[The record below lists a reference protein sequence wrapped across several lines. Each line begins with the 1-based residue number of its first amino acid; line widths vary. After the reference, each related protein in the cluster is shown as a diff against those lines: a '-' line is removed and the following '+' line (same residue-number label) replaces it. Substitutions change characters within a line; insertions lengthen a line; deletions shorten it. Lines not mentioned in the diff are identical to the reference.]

1 MSLWI
6 CECNRHVEI
15 PKADVVLNALLPM
28 MYQYRKP
35 GTKSLW
41 LVSDLNQ
48 LQSKWKR
55 LRNGEVLPHELSL
68 FNSTDETE
76 LFGIRIGKV
85 DIYPGKVQYIPP
97 LSKEILE
104 FLEPSKEN
112 WSEACLEIVKY

>member
-1 MSLWI
+1 MYQFLK
-6 CECNRHVEI
+6 
-15 PKADVVLNALLPM
+15 PGKKVVL
-28 MYQYRKP
+28 
-35 GTKSLW
+35 

-68 FNSTDETE
+68 FNATDETE
-76 LFGIRIGKV
+76 LFGIRIGEI
-85 DIYPGKVQYIPP
+85 DIYPGKVQFIPP

-112 WSEACLEIVKY
+112 WSEACFEIVKY